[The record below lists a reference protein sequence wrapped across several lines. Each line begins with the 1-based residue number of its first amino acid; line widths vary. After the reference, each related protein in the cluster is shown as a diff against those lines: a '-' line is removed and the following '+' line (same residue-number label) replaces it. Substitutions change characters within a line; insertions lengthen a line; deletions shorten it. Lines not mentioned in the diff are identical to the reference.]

1 MLFTRRSLLVG
12 MTGTAIASSAQAQG
26 DELGFEWSV
35 HEEVPGG
42 RFWEGTWRRR
52 GMSNVFD
59 ARWRDSETGGIVRDV
74 IEVRSFTGGSVALYR
89 RGNGGTYAG
98 EVSAGGRR
106 IRGTASWYPQGAFWT
121 ARIRG

>member
-1 MLFTRRSLLVG
+1 MFLTRRSLLIG
-12 MTGTAIASSAQAQG
+12 MTGSALASSAQAQG

-59 ARWRDSETGGIVRDV
+59 ARWRDSETGGIVHDV
-74 IEVRSFTGGSVALYR
+74 VEVRSFAGNSVAIYR
-89 RGNGGTYAG
+89 RGNGGTYVG
-98 EVSAGGRR
+98 ELSPGGRR